1 MSFITKTH
9 LSRRTFL
16 HGVGVTMALP
26 LLESMIPAATA
37 FGQTAARPRTR
48 LGAIYF
54 PHGAIM
60 PKWTPATE
68 GAGYELTEILQPIK
82 PFYDQVNVISDLRH
96 ALAYGS
102 GATANHNRAA
112 AAFLSGAFAEPGAQP
127 TLGITFD
134 QIAAQKIGQDTPLP
148 SLELTIEE
156 PSLNCGDGLSCSYRD
171 TISWQGQ
178 HAPLPMQNNP
188 QVVFERLFGDG
199 NTAEQRK
206 ARRDQSISLLDS
218 VLGEASTLQRK
229 LPASDRTRLDQYL
242 TDVREIERRVQKAGQ
257 QLSDDL
263 PIPAAPTGV
272 PRDVEEHIKLMYDL
286 QVLAWQAEI
295 TRVSTFLMC
304 KELSTTVYAKSGVR
318 DAFHTLSHHSN
329 VPDNIN
335 RFAILNMYHV
345 GAVRLFPGQAAFD
358 AGWRRHVARSLA
370 GAVRQRVE
378 RRQPAQSHRSA
389 GARGGR
395 RLGPPQGRT
404 PSASSE
410 EHADGQSARR
420 DARQARGHHRQ
431 AGRQHGADFAVV
443 PGPQSSVLESCA
455 AKTVD

>member
-1 MSFITKTH
+1 MAFITKAH

-16 HGVGVTMALP
+16 HGVGVSLALP
-26 LLESMIPAATA
+26 LLDSMIPAATLL
-37 FGQTAARPRTR
+37 GQTAAAKARTR
-48 LGAIYF
+48 FGAIYF

-60 PKWTPATE
+60 PQWTPAAE
-68 GAGYELTEILQPIK
+68 GAGFELTPILQPLK
-82 PFYDQVNVISDLRH
+82 PFYNQINVISDLRH
-96 ALAYGS
+96 ANAYGS
-102 GATANHNRAA
+102 GATANHNRSAA
-112 AAFLSGAFAEPGAQP
+112 AYLSGAFAETGAQP
-127 TLGITFD
+127 SLGITVD

-171 TISWQGQ
+171 TISWQGP

-206 ARRDQSISLLDS
+206 TRRAQSISLLDS
-218 VLGEASTLQRK
+218 VVGEASALQRK

-242 TDVREIERRVQKAGQ
+242 SDVREIERRVQKAGQ

-263 PIPAAPTGV
+263 PVPAAPTGV

-304 KELSTTVYAKSGVR
+304 KELSGATYPKSGVR

-329 VPDNIN
+329 VKESIE
-335 RFAILNMYHV
+335 RFSVLNTYHV
-345 GAVRLFPGQAAFD
+345 GLFAYFLEKLRATPDGDGTLLDHSLVLYGSGMSDGNQHNHTD
-358 AGWRRHVARSLA
+358 LPIVVAG
-370 GAVRQRVE
+370 GASGRMK
-378 RRQPAQSHRSA
+378 
-389 GARGGR
+389 GGR
-395 RLGPPQGRT
+395 HLRHPKNTPMANLLVALLDTLGIPTDKFGD
-404 PSASSE
+404 SNGEVS
-410 EHADGQSARR
+410 
-420 DARQARGHHRQ
+420 
-431 AGRQHGADFAVV
+431 
-443 PGPQSSVLESCA
+443 L
-455 AKTVD
+455 

>member
-1 MSFITKTH
+1 MT
-9 LSRRTFL
+9 L
-16 HGVGVTMALP
+16 ALP
-26 LLESMIPAATA
+26 LLESMIPAATLL
-37 FGQTAARPRTR
+37 GQTAAKPRTR

-60 PKWTPATE
+60 PLWTPAAE
-68 GAGYELTEILQPIK
+68 GAGFELTPILQPLK
-82 PFYDQVNVISDLRH
+82 PFYSQINIISDLRH
-96 ALAYGS
+96 ANAYGS
-102 GATANHNRAA
+102 GATANHNRSAA
-112 AAFLSGAFAEPGAQP
+112 AYLSGAFAETGAQP
-127 TLGITFD
+127 SLGITVD

-171 TISWQGQ
+171 TISWQGS

-206 ARRDQSISLLDS
+206 TRRAQSISLLDS
-218 VLGEASTLQRK
+218 VVGEAASLQRK

-242 TDVREIERRVQKAGQ
+242 SDVREIERRVQKAGQ

-263 PIPAAPTGV
+263 PVPAAPTGV

-304 KELSTTVYAKSGVR
+304 KELSGSTYPKSGVR

-329 VPDNIN
+329 VKENIE
-335 RFAILNMYHV
+335 RFSVLNTYHV
-345 GAVRLFPGQAAFD
+345 GLFAYFLEKLRATPDGDGTLLDHSLVLYGSGMSDGNQHNHTD
-358 AGWRRHVARSLA
+358 LPVVLA
-370 GAVRQRVE
+370 G
-378 RRQPAQSHRSA
+378 
-389 GARGGR
+389 GASGRLKGGR
-395 RLGPPQGRT
+395 HLRHPKNTPMANLLVAMLDTLGIPTDKFGDST
-404 PSASSE
+404 GEVS
-410 EHADGQSARR
+410 
-420 DARQARGHHRQ
+420 
-431 AGRQHGADFAVV
+431 
-443 PGPQSSVLESCA
+443 L
-455 AKTVD
+455 

>member
-1 MSFITKTH
+1 MAFITKSH

-16 HGVGVTMALP
+16 RGAGVTLALP
-26 LLESMIPAATA
+26 LLESMIPAATLL
-37 FGQTAARPRTR
+37 GQTAAKPRTR

-60 PKWTPATE
+60 DKWTPAAE
-68 GAGYELTEILQPIK
+68 GAGFELTPILQPLE
-82 PFYDQVNVISDLRH
+82 PFYNQISVISDLRH
-96 ALAYGS
+96 ANAYGS
-102 GATANHNRAA
+102 GATANHNRSAA
-112 AAFLSGAFAEPGAQP
+112 AYLSGAFAQVGAQP
-127 TLGITFD
+127 TLGITVD

-171 TISWQGQ
+171 TISWQGP

-206 ARRDQSISLLDS
+206 TRRAQSISLLDS
-218 VLGEASTLQRK
+218 VVGEASALQRK

-242 TDVREIERRVQKAGQ
+242 SDVREIERRVQKAGQ

-263 PIPAAPTGV
+263 PVPAAPTGV

-304 KELSTTVYAKSGVR
+304 KELSGATYPKSGVR

-329 VPDNIN
+329 VKENID
-335 RFAILNMYHV
+335 RFAVLNRYHV
-345 GAVRLFPGQAAFD
+345 GLFAYFLEKLRATPDGDGTLLDHSLVLYGSGMSDGNQHNHTD
-358 AGWRRHVARSLA
+358 LPVVLA
-370 GAVRQRVE
+370 G
-378 RRQPAQSHRSA
+378 
-389 GARGGR
+389 GASGRLKGGR
-395 RLGPPQGRT
+395 HLRHPKNTPMANLLVAMLDTLGIPTDKFGD
-404 PSASSE
+404 SNGEVS
-410 EHADGQSARR
+410 
-420 DARQARGHHRQ
+420 
-431 AGRQHGADFAVV
+431 
-443 PGPQSSVLESCA
+443 L
-455 AKTVD
+455 

>member
-1 MSFITKTH
+1 MAFISKMH

-16 HGVGVTMALP
+16 RGAGVTLALP
-26 LLESMIPAATA
+26 LLESMIPAATLL
-37 FGQTAARPRTR
+37 GQTAARPRTR

-60 PKWTPATE
+60 SQWTPSAE
-68 GAGYELTEILQPIK
+68 GAGFELTPILQPLK
-82 PFYDQVNVISDLRH
+82 PFYNQINIISDLRH
-96 ALAYGS
+96 ANAYGS
-102 GATANHNRAA
+102 GATANHNRSAA
-112 AAFLSGAFAEPGAQP
+112 AYLSGAFAEVGAQP
-127 TLGITFD
+127 SLGITVD

-171 TISWQGQ
+171 TISWQGP

-206 ARRDQSISLLDS
+206 TRRAQSISLLDS
-218 VLGEASTLQRK
+218 VVGEASSLQKK

-242 TDVREIERRVQKAGQ
+242 SDVREIERRVQKAGQ
-257 QLSDDL
+257 QLSEDL
-263 PIPAAPTGV
+263 PVPAAPTGV

-304 KELSTTVYAKSGVR
+304 KELSGSTYPKSGIR

-329 VPDNIN
+329 VKESID
-335 RFAILNMYHV
+335 RFALLNTYHV
-345 GAVRLFPGQAAFD
+345 GLFAYFLEKLRATPDGDGSLLDHSLVLYGSGMSDGNQHNHTD
-358 AGWRRHVARSLA
+358 LPVVLA
-370 GAVRQRVE
+370 GGGSGRLK
-378 RRQPAQSHRSA
+378 
-389 GARGGR
+389 GGR
-395 RLGPPQGRT
+395 HLRHPKNT
-404 PSASSE
+404 PMANLLVAMLDTMGIPTDKFGDSNGEVS
-410 EHADGQSARR
+410 
-420 DARQARGHHRQ
+420 
-431 AGRQHGADFAVV
+431 
-443 PGPQSSVLESCA
+443 L
-455 AKTVD
+455 